1 MKIII
6 YVRLYVSFIINVRN
20 YIIIGVTSFNLG
32 CNTILTDSG
41 EFAFIIACK
50 QLLHWHWLLIVGGLV
65 CSWSPGNQFV
75 LDWSINSKFQTRSC
89 PVCLRTCGA
98 RGL

>member
-41 EFAFIIACK
+41 EFAFIIACM
-50 QLLHWHWLLIVGGLV
+50 QPFIGIGRWWLVSDVVVCQKPVRQELEQTELIL
-65 CSWSPGNQFV
+65 NY
-75 LDWSINSKFQTRSC
+75 R
-89 PVCLRTCGA
+89 
-98 RGL
+98 

>member
-41 EFAFIIACK
+41 EFASIIVCK
-50 QLLHWHWLLIVGGLV
+50 QLLHWHWLLVVWLVVGLPETSFLGLDQ
-65 CSWSPGNQFV
+65 S
-75 LDWSINSKFQTRSC
+75 
-89 PVCLRTCGA
+89 
-98 RGL
+98 